1 MQEGFW
7 GRKNLAIAGFVVA
20 AVFFLSLHV
29 VSNSIFHSTQVD
41 LTEGR
46 IYTLSPSTKELLT
59 TMKEPVRLRLF
70 LSSALTRENPT
81 YGSYAARVKEL
92 LERYVTLSNNM
103 ITLEYIDPQPYSP
116 AEDRAVGYG
125 LQAVP
130 LDQQGEVVYFGLV
143 ATNTTDDT
151 DRIAFLATQREKF
164 LEYDLTHLIQN
175 VANPKKKIVGI
186 ITGAY
191 LESDP
196 LKQWKPWR
204 VTELMRQSFETK
216 SIYEPAQLTD
226 DVDILLVAHPIGQND
241 KMLYAIDQFIL
252 KGGKAIVL
260 VDPFSEEI
268 SRANQA
274 QRMPPDFGS
283 DFEKEFK
290 AWGIEYDRKKF
301 VGDRQAATRVA
312 AGEDARGRPI
322 ITDYLAWLTFKDQA
336 IKRGDPVTDEL
347 QIINVA
353 TAGAISKAE
362 GATIGFEPLIT
373 SSKESMLI
381 DVAKVKT
388 DPKPAEL
395 IRDFKSDD
403 KAYVI
408 AARVTGKLK
417 SAFPDGPPTDEKKD
431 EAKPADGNAD
441 AAKTDESKKAE
452 PAKPAPP
459 PGHLTESK
467 VPANIIVIAD
477 VDILADRFWMRSQ
490 DFFGQEMSVPI
501 ANNGDFLMNA
511 LENVSGGA
519 AVAGLRSRD
528 VASRPFTRVA
538 EIQKDAERR
547 YRAKEQELAQ
557 KLEDTEKKLKEMQAQ
572 QVAQANAR
580 PGQPAPPPQAAP
592 AAQPGQPIL
601 SEEQTKAI
609 EGFRRELITT
619 RAELREVQ
627 HALRQDIESLDSRL
641 KVINIGLVPALVLVV
656 AIVLA
661 LARRAQARR
670 RHELPSG

>member
-1 MQEGFW
+1 MTEGFW
-7 GRKNLAIAGFVVA
+7 NRRTLAVAGLVVA
-20 AVFFLSLHV
+20 VVFFLSLHV
-29 VSNSIFHSTQVD
+29 VSNAFFHATQVD
-41 LTEGR
+41 LTQGK
-46 IYTLSPSTKELLT
+46 IYTLSSSTREMLGS
-59 TMKEPVRLRLF
+59 MKEPIRLRLF
-70 LSSALTRENPT
+70 LSSALTRENPA

-151 DRIAFLATQREKF
+151 DRIPFLANQREKF

-175 VANPKKKIVGI
+175 VAHPKKKIVGI
-186 ITGAY
+186 VTGAY

-204 VTELMRQSFETK
+204 VTELMRQTFETK

-226 DVDILLVAHPIGQND
+226 DVDILLIAHPIGQND
-241 KMLYAIDQFIL
+241 KMLYAMDQFIL
-252 KGGKAIVL
+252 KGGKAIVF

-268 SRANQA
+268 SRANQS

-283 DFEKEFK
+283 DLAKLFK
-290 AWGIEYDRKKF
+290 TWGVNYDKTKF
-301 VGDRQAATRVA
+301 VGDRKAATRVA

-322 ITDYLAWLTFKDQA
+322 ITDYLAWLGFKDQA
-336 IKRGDPVTDEL
+336 IRRGDPVTDEL
-347 QIINVA
+347 QVVNVA
-353 TAGAISKAE
+353 TAGAISKAD
-362 GATIGFEPLIT
+362 GAEIGFEPLIT
-373 SSKESMLI
+373 TSPESMLI
-381 DVAKVKT
+381 DVAKIRT
-388 DPKPAEL
+388 EPKPAEL

-403 KAYVI
+403 RPYVI

-417 SAFPDGPPTDEKKD
+417 TAFPDGPPVDDKDKPKTDDAKPDEAKKD
-431 EAKPADGNAD
+431 EPKPVL
-441 AAKTDESKKAE
+441 
-452 PAKPAPP
+452 P
-459 PGHLTESK
+459 PGHLAESK
-467 VPANIIVIAD
+467 VPANIVIAAD
-477 VDILADRFWMRSQ
+477 VDMLTDRFWLRSQ
-490 DFFGQEMSVPI
+490 DFFGQELSVPI
-501 ANNGDFLMNA
+501 ANNADFVLNA

-557 KLEDTEKKLKEMQAQ
+557 KLEDTEKKLKELQAQ
-572 QVAQANAR
+572 QLAQAQSR
-580 PGQPAPPPQAAP
+580 PGAPPAAPAAPSVQPAPPGQA
-592 AAQPGQPIL
+592 IL

-609 EGFRRELITT
+609 EGFRRDMVAT

-641 KVINIGLVPALVLVV
+641 KIINIGLVPALVLVV
-656 AIVLA
+656 AIALA

-670 RHELPSG
+670 RHSLPTG

>member
-1 MQEGFW
+1 MQDGFW
-7 GRKNLAIAGFVVA
+7 SRKNLAIAGLVVA
-20 AVFFLSLHV
+20 TVFFLALHV
-29 VSNSIFHSTQVD
+29 VSNAVFHSTQVD
-41 LTEGR
+41 LTQGR
-46 IYTLSPSTKELLT
+46 IYTLSPSTRELLT

-70 LSSALTRENPT
+70 LSSALTRENPA

-92 LERYVTLSNNM
+92 LERYVTLSKSM
-103 ITLEYIDPQPYSP
+103 ITLEYIDPQPYSA

-130 LDQQGEVVYFGLV
+130 LDQNGEVVYFGLV

-151 DRIAFLATQREKF
+151 DKIAFLATQREKF

-175 VANPKKKIVGI
+175 VAHPKKKIVGI

-226 DVDILLVAHPIGQND
+226 DVDVLLVAHPIGQND

-252 KGGKAIVL
+252 KGGKAIVI

-290 AWGIEYDRKKF
+290 AWGINYDKTKF

-312 AGEDARGRPI
+312 AGEDSRGRPI
-322 ITDYLAWLTFKDQA
+322 ITDYLAWLAFKGDA

-347 QIINVA
+347 QVVNVA
-353 TAGAISKAE
+353 TAGAISKAD
-362 GATIGFEPLIT
+362 GAAIGFEPLIT
-373 SSKESMLI
+373 TSKDSMLI

-395 IRDFKSDD
+395 MRDFKSDD
-403 KAYVI
+403 KSYVI

-417 SAFPDGPPTDEKKD
+417 TAFPDGPPQDEKKDGDKKD
-431 EAKPADGNAD
+431 EAKQ
-441 AAKTDESKKAE
+441 DE
-452 PAKPAPP
+452 AKPAIP
-459 PGHLTESK
+459 PGHLMESK

-477 VDILADRFWMRSQ
+477 VDMLADRFWMRSQ
-490 DFFGQEMSVPI
+490 DFFGQELSVPI
-501 ANNGDFLMNA
+501 ANNADFLLNA

-538 EIQKDAERR
+538 AIQKDAEKR
-547 YRAKEQELAQ
+547 YRAKEQELEQ
-557 KLEDTEKKLKEMQAQ
+557 KLEDTDKKLKELQAQ
-572 QVAQANAR
+572 QTAQAPAR
-580 PGQPAPPPQAAP
+580 PGQPPQAQAQSAAP

-601 SEEQTKAI
+601 SEEQKKAI
-609 EGFRRELITT
+609 EGFRRDMITT
-619 RAELREVQ
+619 RTELREVQ
-627 HALRQDIESLDSRL
+627 HALRQDIETLDSRL

-656 AIVLA
+656 AVVLA
-661 LARRAQARR
+661 LARRAQTRR
-670 RHELPSG
+670 RHELPHG